1 MKNIAVRNDKRL
13 DKESKWNNVNF
24 TPHNV
29 VRKNS
34 TYFKEEITTK
44 TSCFLKE
51 EDVFILA
58 HLLRQS
64 LESANKSASGERF
77 G

>member
-1 MKNIAVRNDKRL
+1 MIMGL
-13 DKESKWNNVNF
+13 DKESKWDNVVY

-29 VRKNS
+29 VRKNF
-34 TYFKEEITTK
+34 TYFKEEITTQ
-44 TSCFLKE
+44 TSYFLKE

>member
-1 MKNIAVRNDKRL
+1 MANPCAIFKELKCSEWQMKNIAVRNDKRL
-13 DKESKWNNVNF
+13 DKESKWNNVSF

-51 EDVFILA
+51 EDVFYFWRI
-58 HLLRQS
+58 S
-64 LESANKSASGERF
+64 
-77 G
+77 

>member
-1 MKNIAVRNDKRL
+1 MKNIDVRNDKRL
-13 DKESKWNNVNF
+13 DKESKWNNVSF

-29 VRKNS
+29 VRKNF

-51 EDVFILA
+51 EDVFIFG
-58 HLLRQS
+58 
-64 LESANKSASGERF
+64 ASPETVSRVCEQECVR
-77 G
+77 